1 MAGLR
6 GHKSDPVR
14 AAGGVVLRAGPSG
27 EREVLLVHRPKYN
40 DWTIP
45 KGKLDAGETDLEA
58 AVREVEEETGLRC
71 TVGREL
77 PSVSYDDRNGRPKTV
92 RYWEMTASSGQF
104 EPTSEVDE
112 VKWVPLTKAAE
123 LLTYA
128 RDRDVLAAA
137 TS

>member
-1 MAGLR
+1 
-6 GHKSDPVR
+6 
-14 AAGGVVLRAGPSG
+14 VVLRAGPSG